1 MASKLKGSLEVFSKS
16 IVQPLMYLSVAGTVL
31 ILGIILTNQNVTAA
45 VPFLQLP
52 FFATLGKIIYNSLMF
67 IVNNLAVIFCAGIA
81 GAMAKKDKGH
91 ATLIG
96 LMSFFLFLNANNITL
111 EAMGMLAEPGQLGL
125 IGTGQSE
132 VLGIQVLDMGVFGG
146 IILGCIAGWVFNKF
160 GGKQFP
166 IALSMFSGVRFPF
179 LIMICV
185 SLGLGALACVAWPPV
200 QGAIASV
207 AGMIQQSGNIGLFIY
222 GALNKLLVPLGL
234 HHLVYAPFQFSDMG
248 GTLALGETVIAGAY
262 PIRVAEMGMPG
273 VPFSDSTYY
282 NGYAFNNLWP
292 YLGIGAAF
300 IFTAYK
306 SNKDKT
312 RAVILPLMI
321 TALLTCITEPMD
333 FLFVFTAPVL
343 FVIHSIL
350 SGISL
355 VLLKVLSIPAS
366 VQGGIIN
373 IMVSN
378 LVLGVEKTNWPMML
392 VLGVAN
398 AVLYFVVFS
407 VLIKKL
413 HLHTPGR
420 EGEEGEPELAAEAA
434 RTEGAVAVGDS
445 RESNASGDSSTT
457 GSQPAQTVAGD
468 SAGLASGDADPIL
481 DLIAGL
487 GGKANIQSTENCFTR
502 LRVNVADESLI
513 DEDLINHMKNSG
525 IVRNGNDIQI
535 IFGMEVA
542 RVRGQVEDA
551 LEGM

>member
-1 MASKLKGSLEVFSKS
+1 MANKVKNSLEVFAKS

-31 ILGIILTNQNVTAA
+31 ILGIILTNKNVVAA
-45 VPFLQLP
+45 VPFLQMPL
-52 FFATLGKIIYNSLMF
+52 FTIMGQVIYNSLMF
-67 IVNNLAVIFCAGIA
+67 IVNNLSVLFCAGIA

-96 LMSFFLFLNANNITL
+96 LMSFLLFLNANNIML
-111 EAMGMLAEPGQLGL
+111 NSMGMLAEPTQLGL
-125 IGTGQSE
+125 VGTGQGE

-160 GGKQFP
+160 GDRQFP

-179 LIMICV
+179 LIMIAV
-185 SLGLGALACVAWPPV
+185 SLAFGVGACFFWPPV
-200 QGAIASV
+200 QSAIGAI
-207 AGMIQQSGNIGLFIY
+207 AGMIQQSGNIGLFVY
-222 GALNKLLVPLGL
+222 GMLNKLLVPLGL
-234 HHLVYAPFQFSDMG
+234 HHLVYTPFQFSDMG
-248 GTLALGETVIAGAY
+248 GTIEVAGQVIAGAY
-262 PIRVAEMGMPG
+262 PIRVAEMGMVG
-273 VPFSDSTYY
+273 VPFSESTYF
-282 NGYAFNNLWP
+282 NSFAFSNLWP

-300 IFTAYK
+300 VFCAYK
-306 SNKDKT
+306 RNRDKT
-312 RAVILPLMI
+312 RALIVPLVI

-333 FLFVFTAPVL
+333 FLFVFAAPVL
-343 FVIHSIL
+343 FVVHSVL

-355 VLLKVLSIPAS
+355 VLLKVLSIPAAT
-366 VQGGIIN
+366 QGGIIN

-392 VLGVAN
+392 LLGVLN
-398 AVLYFVVFS
+398 AVVYFVVFS

-420 EGEEGEPELAAEAA
+420 EGEEDEPD
-434 RTEGAVAVGDS
+434 TETVPAVGGEVPSSDIEKDS
-445 RESNASGDSSTT
+445 PSSSASVDGD
-457 GSQPAQTVAGD
+457 PV
-468 SAGLASGDADPIL
+468 L

-502 LRVNVADESLI
+502 LRVHVADESLI
-513 DEDLINHMKNSG
+513 NEELINRMKNSG

-542 RVRGQVEDA
+542 KVRGQVEEA
-551 LEGM
+551 LESM

>member
-1 MASKLKGSLEVFSKS
+1 MTTKIKAALEVFSKS

-31 ILGIILTNQNVTAA
+31 ILGILLTNQTITSM
-45 VPFLQLP
+45 VPFLQMPL
-52 FFATLGKIIYNSLMF
+52 FATMGKIIYNSLMF

-111 EAMGMLAEPGQLGL
+111 EALGMLAEPTQLGL
-125 IGTGQSE
+125 VGTGQSE
-132 VLGIQVLDMGVFGG
+132 VMGIQVLDMGVFGG
-146 IILGCIAGWVFNKF
+146 IILGCIAGWTFNKF

-185 SLGLGALACVAWPPV
+185 SLLLGVVACYAWPPV
-200 QGAIASV
+200 QGAIASL
-207 AGMIQQSGNIGLFIY
+207 AGMIQESGNIGLFVY
-222 GALNKLLVPLGL
+222 GMLNKLLVPLGL
-234 HHLVYAPFQFSDMG
+234 HHLIYTPFQFSDVG

-262 PIRVAEMGMPG
+262 PIRVAEMAMVGQ
-273 VPFSDSTYY
+273 PFSDSTYFNSY
-282 NGYAFNNLWP
+282 TFNNLWP

-300 IFTAYK
+300 IVTAYK
-306 SNKDKT
+306 RNRDKT
-312 RAVILPLMI
+312 RAIIVPLII
-321 TALLTCITEPMD
+321 TAVLTCITEPMD
-333 FLFVFTAPVL
+333 FLFVFAAPVL
-343 FVIHSIL
+343 FVVHSIL

-355 VLLKVLSIPAS
+355 VLLKVLNIPAATA
-366 VQGGIIN
+366 GGIIN
-373 IMVSN
+373 IVVSN
-378 LVLGVEKTNWPMML
+378 LVLGVEKTNWPLMII
-392 VLGVAN
+392 LGLAN
-398 AVLYFVVFS
+398 AALYFAIFT

-420 EGEEGEPELAAEAA
+420 EGAKDDVDPATEEVSAIEGEAAPS
-434 RTEGAVAVGDS
+434 DS
-445 RESNASGDSSTT
+445 EQTA
-457 GSQPAQTVAGD
+457 PAD
-468 SAGLASGDADPIL
+468 SASADGDPVL

-513 DEDLINHMKNSG
+513 NEDLINHVKNSG
-525 IVRNGNDIQI
+525 IVRNGSDIQI

-542 RVRGQVEDA
+542 KVRGQVEEA
-551 LEGM
+551 LEKM

>member
-1 MASKLKGSLEVFSKS
+1 MANKLKSSLEVFAKS

-31 ILGIILTNQNVTAA
+31 ILGIILTNKNVVAA

-52 FFATLGKIIYNSLMF
+52 FFAIMGQIIYNSLMF
-67 IVNNLAVIFCAGIA
+67 VVNNLSVLFCAGIA

-96 LMSFFLFLNANNITL
+96 LMSFFLFLNANNIVL
-111 EAMGMLAEPGQLGL
+111 NSMGMLAEPTQLGL
-125 IGTGQSE
+125 VGTGQSE

-160 GGKQFP
+160 GNKQFP

-179 LIMICV
+179 LIMIAV
-185 SLGLGALACVAWPPV
+185 SLAFGVGACFAWPPV
-200 QGAIASV
+200 QSAIGAV
-207 AGMIQQSGNIGLFIY
+207 AGMIQQSGNVGLFVY
-222 GALNKLLVPLGL
+222 GMLNKLLVPLGL
-234 HHLVYAPFQFSDMG
+234 HHLVYTPFQFSDMG
-248 GTLALGETVIAGAY
+248 GAIEVAGQVIAGAY
-262 PIRVAEMGMPG
+262 PIRVAEMGMAG
-273 VPFSDSTYY
+273 VPFSESTYY
-282 NGYAFNNLWP
+282 NSFAFSNLWP

-300 IFTAYK
+300 IFCAYK
-306 SNKDKT
+306 RNRDKT
-312 RAVILPLMI
+312 RALIVPLMI
-321 TALLTCITEPMD
+321 TAVLTCITEPMD
-333 FLFVFTAPVL
+333 FLFVFAAPVL
-343 FVIHSIL
+343 FVVHSVL

-355 VLLKVLSIPAS
+355 VLLKVLSVPAAT
-366 VQGGIIN
+366 QGGIIN

-392 VLGVAN
+392 LLGVVN
-398 AVLYFVVFS
+398 AAVYFVVFS

-413 HLHTPGR
+413 RLHTPGR
-420 EGEEGEPELAAEAA
+420 EGEEDDELAVETAPAAE
-434 RTEGAVAVGDS
+434 TEVASSDAEKASSVDSDPADGD
-445 RESNASGDSSTT
+445 
-457 GSQPAQTVAGD
+457 PV
-468 SAGLASGDADPIL
+468 L

-502 LRVNVADESLI
+502 LRVNVADESLVN
-513 DEDLINHMKNSG
+513 EDLINRMKNSG

-542 RVRGQVEDA
+542 KVRGQVEEA

>member
-1 MASKLKGSLEVFSKS
+1 MANKLKSSLEVFSKS

-31 ILGIILTNQNVTAA
+31 ILGILLTNQTITSM

-52 FFATLGKIIYNSLMF
+52 FFATIGKIIYNSLMF
-67 IVNNLAVIFCAGIA
+67 IVNNLAVIFFAGIA

-111 EAMGMLAEPGQLGL
+111 EALGMLAEPTQLGL
-125 IGTGQSE
+125 VGTGQSE
-132 VLGIQVLDMGVFGG
+132 LLGIQVLDMGVFGG

-179 LIMICV
+179 LIMTCI
-185 SLGLGALACVAWPPV
+185 SLLLGVAACYAWPPV
-200 QGAIASV
+200 QGGIASL
-207 AGMIQQSGNIGLFIY
+207 AGMIQESGNIGLFLY
-222 GALNKLLVPLGL
+222 GMLNKLLVPLGL
-234 HHLVYAPFQFSDMG
+234 HHLIYTPFQFSDVG
-248 GTLALGETVIAGAY
+248 GTLTLGDTVIAGAY
-262 PIRVAEMGMPG
+262 PIRVAEMAMVGQ
-273 VPFSDSTYY
+273 PFSASTYFNSY
-282 NGYAFNNLWP
+282 TFNNLWP
-292 YLGIGAAF
+292 YLGIGTAF
-300 IFTAYK
+300 IVTSYK
-306 SNKDKT
+306 RNRDKT
-312 RAVILPLMI
+312 RAIILPLII
-321 TALLTCITEPMD
+321 TAILTCITEPMD
-333 FLFVFTAPVL
+333 FLFVFAAPVL
-343 FVIHSIL
+343 FVVHAVL

-355 VLLKVLSIPAS
+355 VLLKVLNIPAATA
-366 VQGGIIN
+366 GGIIN
-373 IMVSN
+373 IVVSN
-378 LVLGVEKTNWPMML
+378 LVLGVEKTNWPLMI
-392 VLGVAN
+392 VLGVIN
-398 AVLYFVVFS
+398 AALYFVVFT

-420 EGEEGEPELAAEAA
+420 EGEEDDVEPSTVTEAA
-434 RTEGAVAVGDS
+434 APADEAAASADKVA
-445 RESNASGDSSTT
+445 AA
-457 GSQPAQTVAGD
+457 PAAGD
-468 SAGLASGDADPIL
+468 PVL

-542 RVRGQVEDA
+542 KVRGQVEEA
-551 LEGM
+551 LENM